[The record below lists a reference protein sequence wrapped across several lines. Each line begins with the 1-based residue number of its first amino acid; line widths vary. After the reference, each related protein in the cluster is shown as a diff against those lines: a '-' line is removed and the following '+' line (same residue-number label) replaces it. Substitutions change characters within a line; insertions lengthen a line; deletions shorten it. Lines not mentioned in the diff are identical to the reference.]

1 LIKTLQNQETEI
13 IDNLNSAYVEKQKK
27 FYMKLD
33 YLHDLK
39 LRLNNLLQEFNLY
52 QTYYLFPTSSDTE
65 QNLSH
70 KTILPLQSLVAQLN
84 NEKQLLQSS
93 LFPYNISFS
102 SKDIELLS
110 AMKEK
115 DFRFLHNKLHSFGLN
130 KFPIPLLQK
139 SKIYQHLESLTMM
152 NDMHLFSQS
161 PPQDTDP
168 QSTASAHSLTTPPTL
183 LTANDV
189 YERILYDFIL
199 EGRTTKTTSTAIP
212 THYEMKGPFQLL
224 YQSSKDGFSLEKFH
238 QLCGDKGSLLI
249 IIEDTE
255 NNIFGAYSAVS
266 WSSPESPQYFPD
278 YSQSSFLFT
287 VKNPHQLKP
296 MKFPLKADKIQEA
309 IFFSKEFG
317 PVFGAGHDF
326 LMTDMSTVS
335 FANSSYEIPSEIEF
349 QELVFANR
357 TTVDVL
363 EMEVWKID

>member
-13 IDNLNSAYVEKQKK
+13 ISNLDSAYVEKQKK

-52 QTYYLFPTSSDTE
+52 QTYYLFPTSADTE

-70 KTILPLQSLVAQLN
+70 KNILPLQSLVGQLN

-102 SKDIELLS
+102 SKDIELSS

-115 DFRFLHNKLHSFGLN
+115 DFRFLNDKLHSFGLN
-130 KFPIPLLQK
+130 KFPIPLLQQ

-152 NDMHLFSQS
+152 NDMHLFSPS
-161 PPQDTDP
+161 PQDTSDP
-168 QSTASAHSLTTPPTL
+168 PSTSSSSHSLT
-183 LTANDV
+183 LTANEI

-199 EGRTTKTTSTAIP
+199 EGRTKATSPATTTAIS

-224 YQSSKDGFSLEKFH
+224 YQSSRDGFSLEKFH

-249 IIEDTE
+249 IIEDSE

-296 MKFPLKADKIQEA
+296 MKFPLKPDKIQEA

-335 FANSSYEIPSEIEF
+335 FANSSYEIPAEIEF